1 MEVKKIIPATLSIVG
16 LYNYDNTIFDNL
28 VTPFDDNDNLVQNIL
43 MECAE
48 LEILYPDADFMKF
61 AIGAWSQKQ
70 LPIWNKL
77 YNTEKLEYNPLENA
91 NRTEETNDTTTINES
106 NSGNNK
112 STVDGNSTNTR
123 QVFPFDGNIS
133 QPQYIDDIVPHQES
147 DNNYSD
153 NREGQNTFTS
163 VKTVKGSIG
172 VVTPQEMIT
181 QERNVANFSTVNY
194 IIDQF
199 KQRFCIMVY

>member
-1 MEVKKIIPATLSIVG
+1 MIPATLSILG
-16 LYNYDNTIFDNL
+16 LYNYDNSIFDNL
-28 VTPFDDNDNLVQNIL
+28 VTPFDDNDNLIQNIL

-70 LPIWNKL
+70 LAIWTKL

-91 NRTEETNDTTTINES
+91 NRTEETNDTTVINES

-153 NREGQNTFTS
+153 NREGENTFTS

-172 VVTPQEMIT
+172 VVTPQEMIE
-181 QERNVANFSTVNY
+181 QERNVSKFSTVNY
-194 IIDQF
+194 IIEQF

>member
-1 MEVKKIIPATLSIVG
+1 MIPATLSILG
-16 LYNYDNTIFDNL
+16 LYQYDDSIFDNL
-28 VTPFDDNDNLVQNIL
+28 VTPFEDTENLIQNIL

-70 LPIWNKL
+70 LPIWRRL

-91 NRTEETNDTTTINES
+91 NRTEEATDTTVINES

-147 DNNYSD
+147 DNNYTD

-163 VKTVKGSIG
+163 IKTVKGSIG
-172 VVTPQEMIT
+172 VVTPQEMIG
-181 QERNVANFSTVNY
+181 QERNVSKFSTANY
-194 IIDQF
+194 IIEQF

>member
-1 MEVKKIIPATLSIVG
+1 MIPATLSILG
-16 LYNYDNTIFDNL
+16 LYRYDNSIFDNL
-28 VTPFDDNDNLVQNIL
+28 VTPFDDNDNLIQNIL

-61 AIGAWSQKQ
+61 AIGVWSQKQ

-91 NRTEETNDTTTINES
+91 NRTEETNDTTLINES

-112 STVDGNSTNTR
+112 ATLDGNSTNTR

-147 DNNYSD
+147 DNNYTD

-163 VKTVKGSIG
+163 IKTIKGSIG

-181 QERNVANFSTVNY
+181 QERNISSFSTINY
-194 IIDQF
+194 IIEQF
-199 KQRFCIMVY
+199 KQRFCLVVY

>member
-1 MEVKKIIPATLSIVG
+1 MIPATLSILG
-16 LYNYDNTIFDNL
+16 LYRYDDTIFDNL
-28 VTPFDDNDNLVQNIL
+28 VTPFEDNKNLIQNIL

-91 NRTEETNDTTTINES
+91 NRTEKTNDTTVINES

-112 STVDGNSTNTR
+112 ATVDGNSTNTR

-153 NREGQNTFTS
+153 NREGENTFTS

-181 QERNVANFSTVNY
+181 QERNVSNFSTINY

-199 KQRFCIMVY
+199 KQRFCIVVY

>member
-1 MEVKKIIPATLSIVG
+1 MIPATLSILG
-16 LYNYDNTIFDNL
+16 LYNYDSTIFDNL
-28 VTPFDDNDNLVQNIL
+28 VTPFEDNENLIQNIL

-70 LPIWNKL
+70 LPIWKKL

-91 NRTEETNDTTTINES
+91 NRTEETNDTTVINES
-106 NSGNNK
+106 NRGNNT
-112 STVDGNSTNTR
+112 STLDGHNTNTR
-123 QVFPFDGNIS
+123 QVYPFDGNIS
-133 QPQYIDDIVPHQES
+133 QPQYFDTIAPHEES

-163 VKTVKGSIG
+163 IKTIKGSIG
-172 VVTPQEMIT
+172 VVTPQDMIN
-181 QERNVANFSTVNY
+181 QERNVSKFSTINY

-199 KQRFCIMVY
+199 KQRFCILVY

>member
-1 MEVKKIIPATLSIVG
+1 MIPATLSILG

-28 VTPFDDNDNLVQNIL
+28 VTPFEDNENLIQNIL

-91 NRTEETNDTTTINES
+91 NRTEETNDTTVINES

-181 QERNVANFSTVNY
+181 QERNVSKFSTANY
-194 IIDQF
+194 IIEQF

>member
-1 MEVKKIIPATLSIVG
+1 MIPATLSILG
-16 LYNYDNTIFDNL
+16 LYNYDSTIFDNL
-28 VTPFDDNDNLVQNIL
+28 VTPFEDNETLIQNIL

-61 AIGAWSQKQ
+61 AIGTWSQKQ

-77 YNTEKLEYNPLENA
+77 YNTEKLEYNPLENV
-91 NRTEETNDTTTINES
+91 NRTEETNDTTVINES
-106 NSGNNK
+106 NNGNNK

-153 NREGQNTFTS
+153 KRKGKNTFAS

-172 VVTPQEMIT
+172 VITPQDMIN
-181 QERNVANFSTVNY
+181 QERNISKFSTANY
-194 IIDQF
+194 IIEQF

>member
-1 MEVKKIIPATLSIVG
+1 MIPATLSILG
-16 LYNYDNTIFDNL
+16 LYNYDNSIFDNL

-77 YNTEKLEYNPLENA
+77 YNTERLEYNPLENA
-91 NRTEETNDTTTINES
+91 NRTEETNDTTVINES

-112 STVDGNSTNTR
+112 ATLDGNSTNTR

-172 VVTPQEMIT
+172 VVTPQEMLE
-181 QERNVANFSTVNY
+181 QERNVSKFSTVNY
-194 IIDQF
+194 IIEQF
-199 KQRFCIMVY
+199 KQRFCILVY

>member
-1 MEVKKIIPATLSIVG
+1 
-16 LYNYDNTIFDNL
+16 
-28 VTPFDDNDNLVQNIL
+28 

-91 NRTEETNDTTTINES
+91 NRTEETNDTTVINES
-106 NSGNNK
+106 NNGNNK

-147 DNNYSD
+147 DNNYTD
-153 NREGQNTFTS
+153 NREGENTFTS

-181 QERNVANFSTVNY
+181 QERNVSNFSTINY

-199 KQRFCIMVY
+199 KQRFCIMIY

>member
-1 MEVKKIIPATLSIVG
+1 MKKIIPATLSILG

-28 VTPFDDNDNLVQNIL
+28 VTPFQANDNLIQNIL

-91 NRTEETNDTTTINES
+91 NRTEETNDTTVINES

-163 VKTVKGSIG
+163 IKTVKGSIG
-172 VVTPQEMIT
+172 VVTPQEMIS
-181 QERNVANFSTVNY
+181 QERNISNFSTVNY

-199 KQRFCIMVY
+199 KQRFCILVY

>member
-1 MEVKKIIPATLSIVG
+1 MIPATLSILG
-16 LYNYDNTIFDNL
+16 LYSYDNSIFNNL
-28 VTPFDDNDNLVQNIL
+28 VTPFEDNENLIQNIL
-43 MECAE
+43 MECAD

-77 YNTEKLEYNPLENA
+77 YNTEKLEYDPLENA
-91 NRTEETNDTTTINES
+91 YRTEETNDTTVINES

-112 STVDGNSTNTR
+112 YTVDGHSTNTR
-123 QVFPFDGNIS
+123 QVYPFDDNIS
-133 QPQYIDDIVPHQES
+133 QAQYFDTVVPHEEN

-153 NREGQNTFTS
+153 SREGENTFTS
-163 VKTVKGSIG
+163 IKTIKGSIG

-181 QERNVANFSTVNY
+181 QERNVSKFSTVNY
-194 IIDQF
+194 IIEQF

>member
-1 MEVKKIIPATLSIVG
+1 MIPATLSILG
-16 LYNYDNTIFDNL
+16 LYNYDSTIFDNL
-28 VTPFDDNDNLVQNIL
+28 VTPFEDNENLIQNIL

-61 AIGAWSQKQ
+61 AIGAWSKKQ

-77 YNTEKLEYNPLENA
+77 YNTEKLEYDPLENA
-91 NRTEETNDTTTINES
+91 NRTEETTDTTVINES

-147 DNNYSD
+147 DNNYTD

-172 VVTPQEMIT
+172 VVTPQEMIE
-181 QERNVANFSTVNY
+181 QERNVSKFSTVNY
-194 IIDQF
+194 IIEQF

>member
-1 MEVKKIIPATLSIVG
+1 MIPATLSILG
-16 LYNYDNTIFDNL
+16 LYRYDNSIFDNL
-28 VTPFDDNDNLVQNIL
+28 VTPFEDNENLIQNIL

-70 LPIWNKL
+70 LPIWSRL

-91 NRTEETNDTTTINES
+91 NRTEETNDTTVINES

-112 STVDGNSTNTR
+112 ATLDGNSTNTR

-147 DNNYSD
+147 DNNYTD

-172 VVTPQEMIT
+172 VITPQDMIN
-181 QERNVANFSTVNY
+181 QERNVSKFSTVNY

>member
-1 MEVKKIIPATLSIVG
+1 MIPATLSILG

-28 VTPFDDNDNLVQNIL
+28 VTPFEDNETIIQNIL
-43 MECAE
+43 IECAE

-91 NRTEETNDTTTINES
+91 NRTEETNDTTVINES

-112 STVDGNSTNTR
+112 SMLDGVNASTR

-133 QPQYIDDIVPHQES
+133 EAQYIDEIRPHEER

-163 VKTVKGSIG
+163 VKTIKGSIG
-172 VVTPQEMIT
+172 VVTPQEMIE
-181 QERNVANFSTVNY
+181 QERNVSKFSIVNY
-194 IIDQF
+194 IIEQF

>member
-1 MEVKKIIPATLSIVG
+1 MIAATLSILG
-16 LYNYDNTIFDNL
+16 LYNYDSTIFDNL
-28 VTPFDDNDNLVQNIL
+28 VTPFEDNKNLIQNIL

-70 LPIWNKL
+70 LPLWTKL

-91 NRTEETNDTTTINES
+91 NRTEETNDTTVINES

-147 DNNYSD
+147 DNNYTD

-172 VVTPQEMIT
+172 VVTPQDMIE
-181 QERNVANFSTVNY
+181 QERNVAKFSTVNY
-194 IIDQF
+194 IIEQF

>member
-1 MEVKKIIPATLSIVG
+1 MIPATLSILG
-16 LYNYDNTIFDNL
+16 LYNYDNAIFDNL
-28 VTPFDDNDNLVQNIL
+28 VTPFEDNENLIQNIL

-91 NRTEETNDTTTINES
+91 NRTEETNDTTVINES

-112 STVDGNSTNTR
+112 ATLDGNSTNTR

-172 VVTPQEMIT
+172 VVTPQDMIE
-181 QERNVANFSTVNY
+181 QERNVAKFSTVNY
-194 IIDQF
+194 IIEQF

>member
-1 MEVKKIIPATLSIVG
+1 MIPATLSILG
-16 LYNYDNTIFDNL
+16 LYNYDDTIFDNL

-70 LPIWNKL
+70 LPIWTKL

-91 NRTEETNDTTTINES
+91 NRTEETDDTAVINES

-112 STVDGNSTNTR
+112 ATVDGNSTNTR

-153 NREGQNTFTS
+153 NRKGKNTFTS
-163 VKTVKGSIG
+163 IKTIKGSIG
-172 VVTPQEMIT
+172 VVTPQEMIS
-181 QERNVANFSTVNY
+181 QERNVSKFSTVNY
-194 IIDQF
+194 IIEQF

>member
-1 MEVKKIIPATLSIVG
+1 MIPATLSILG
-16 LYNYDNTIFDNL
+16 LYNYDSTIFDNM
-28 VTPFDDNDNLVQNIL
+28 VSPFEDNENLIQNIL

-48 LEILYPDADFMKF
+48 LEILYPDAGFMKF

-91 NRTEETNDTTTINES
+91 NRTEETNDTAVINES

-112 STVDGNSTNTR
+112 STLDGNSTNTR

-133 QPQYIDDIVPHQES
+133 QPQYIDDIVPHQKS

-153 NREGQNTFTS
+153 NRKGQNRFTS
-163 VKTVKGSIG
+163 IKTVKGSIG
-172 VVTPQEMIT
+172 VVTPQEMLE
-181 QERNVANFSTVNY
+181 QERNVSKFSTVNY
-194 IIDQF
+194 IIEQF
-199 KQRFCIMVY
+199 KQRFCILVY

>member
-1 MEVKKIIPATLSIVG
+1 MIPATLSILG
-16 LYNYDNTIFDNL
+16 LYRYDDTIFDNL
-28 VTPFDDNDNLVQNIL
+28 VTPFEDNENLIQNIL

-91 NRTEETNDTTTINES
+91 NRTEETNDTTVINES

-181 QERNVANFSTVNY
+181 QERNISNFSTVNY

-199 KQRFCIMVY
+199 KQRFCILVY

>member
-1 MEVKKIIPATLSIVG
+1 MIPATLSILG
-16 LYNYDNTIFDNL
+16 LYKYDDSIFDNL
-28 VTPFDDNDNLVQNIL
+28 VTPFEDNENLIQNIL

-91 NRTEETNDTTTINES
+91 NRTEETNDTTLINES

-112 STVDGNSTNTR
+112 ATLDGNSTNTR

-147 DNNYSD
+147 DNNYTD

-163 VKTVKGSIG
+163 TKTIKGSIG
-172 VVTPQEMIT
+172 VVTPQEMIN
-181 QERNVANFSTVNY
+181 QERNVAKFSTVNY
-194 IIDQF
+194 IIEQF
-199 KQRFCIMVY
+199 KQRFCIVVY

>member
-1 MEVKKIIPATLSIVG
+1 MIPATLSILG

-28 VTPFDDNDNLVQNIL
+28 VTPFEDNGNLIQNIL

-48 LEILYPDADFMKF
+48 LEILYPDAGFMKF

-70 LPIWNKL
+70 LAIWNKL

-91 NRTEETNDTTTINES
+91 NRTEETNDTSVINES

-112 STVDGNSTNTR
+112 STLDGVNASTR

-133 QPQYIDDIVPHQES
+133 EAQYIDDIRPHEER

-163 VKTVKGSIG
+163 IKTIKGSIG

-181 QERNVANFSTVNY
+181 QERNVSKFSTVNY
-194 IIDQF
+194 IIEQF

>member
-1 MEVKKIIPATLSIVG
+1 MIPATLSILG
-16 LYNYDNTIFDNL
+16 LYRYDDSIFDNL
-28 VTPFDDNDNLVQNIL
+28 VTPFEDNENLIQNIL

-77 YNTEKLEYNPLENA
+77 YNTERLEYNPLENA
-91 NRTEETNDTTTINES
+91 NRTEETNDTTVINES
-106 NSGNNK
+106 NNGNNK

-147 DNNYSD
+147 DNNYTD

-163 VKTVKGSIG
+163 IKTVKGSIG
-172 VVTPQEMIT
+172 VITPQDMIN
-181 QERNVANFSTVNY
+181 QERNVSKFSTANY
-194 IIDQF
+194 IIEQF

>member
-1 MEVKKIIPATLSIVG
+1 MIPATLSILG
-16 LYNYDNTIFDNL
+16 LYQYDSSIFDNL
-28 VTPFDDNDNLVQNIL
+28 VTPFEDNENLIQNIL

-77 YNTEKLEYNPLENA
+77 HNTEKLEYNPLENA
-91 NRTEETNDTTTINES
+91 NRTEETNDTTVINES
-106 NSGNNK
+106 NIGNNK

-147 DNNYSD
+147 DNNYTD

-181 QERNVANFSTVNY
+181 QERNISNFSTVNY

-199 KQRFCIMVY
+199 KQRFCILVY

>member
-1 MEVKKIIPATLSIVG
+1 MIPATLSIVG

-28 VTPFDDNDNLVQNIL
+28 VTPFEDNDNLIQNIL

-91 NRTEETNDTTTINES
+91 NRTEETNDTTVINES

-112 STVDGNSTNTR
+112 STLDGVTASTR

-133 QPQYIDDIVPHQES
+133 QAQYMDDIRPHEER

-163 VKTVKGSIG
+163 IKTVKGSIG

-181 QERNVANFSTVNY
+181 QERNVSNFSTVNY

>member
-1 MEVKKIIPATLSIVG
+1 MGVKKIIPATLSIVG

-28 VTPFDDNDNLVQNIL
+28 VTPFDDNDNLIQNIL

-70 LPIWNKL
+70 LPVWSKL

-91 NRTEETNDTTTINES
+91 NRTEETNDTTVINES

-172 VVTPQEMIT
+172 VVTPQEMIQ
-181 QERNVANFSTVNY
+181 QERNVSNFSTVNY

>member
-1 MEVKKIIPATLSIVG
+1 MIPATLSILG
-16 LYNYDNTIFDNL
+16 LYQYDDSIFDNL
-28 VTPFDDNDNLVQNIL
+28 VTPFEDNENLIQNIL

-91 NRTEETNDTTTINES
+91 NRTEETNDTTVINES

-112 STVDGNSTNTR
+112 ATLDGNSTNTR

-147 DNNYSD
+147 DNNYTD

-181 QERNVANFSTVNY
+181 QERNVSNFSTINY
-194 IIDQF
+194 IIEQF

>member
-1 MEVKKIIPATLSIVG
+1 MIPATLSILG

-28 VTPFDDNDNLVQNIL
+28 VTPFEDNENLIQNIL

-61 AIGAWSQKQ
+61 AIGTWSQKQ

-91 NRTEETNDTTTINES
+91 NRTEETNDTAVINES
-106 NSGNNK
+106 NIGNNK
-112 STVDGNSTNTR
+112 STMDGHNANTR
-123 QVFPFDGNIS
+123 QVYPFDGDIS
-133 QPQYIDDIVPHQES
+133 QAQYFDTLVPHEER

-153 NREGQNTFTS
+153 SREGENTFTS
-163 VKTVKGSIG
+163 VKTIKGSIG
-172 VVTPQEMIT
+172 VVTPQEMIE
-181 QERNVANFSTVNY
+181 QERNVAKFSTVNY
-194 IIDQF
+194 IIEQF
-199 KQRFCIMVY
+199 KQRFCILVY

>member
-1 MEVKKIIPATLSIVG
+1 MIPATLSILG
-16 LYNYDNTIFDNL
+16 LYNYDSTIFDNL
-28 VTPFDDNDNLVQNIL
+28 VTPFEDNETLIQNIL

-91 NRTEETNDTTTINES
+91 NRTEETNDTTVINES
-106 NSGNNK
+106 NNGNNK

-147 DNNYSD
+147 DNNYTD

-181 QERNVANFSTVNY
+181 QERNIANFSTVNY

>member
-1 MEVKKIIPATLSIVG
+1 MIPATLSILG

-28 VTPFDDNDNLVQNIL
+28 VTPFEDNETLIQNIL

-61 AIGAWSQKQ
+61 AIGAWSEKQ

-91 NRTEETNDTTTINES
+91 NRTEETNDTTIINES

-147 DNNYSD
+147 DNDYTD

-172 VVTPQEMIT
+172 VVTPQEMLE
-181 QERNVANFSTVNY
+181 QERNVSKFSTVNY
-194 IIDQF
+194 IIEQF

>member
-1 MEVKKIIPATLSIVG
+1 MIPATLSILG
-16 LYNYDNTIFDNL
+16 LYRYDDSIFDNL
-28 VTPFDDNDNLVQNIL
+28 VTPFEDNENLIQNIL

-48 LEILYPDADFMKF
+48 VEILYPDADFMKF

-91 NRTEETNDTTTINES
+91 NRTEETSDTTVINES

-123 QVFPFDGNIS
+123 QVFPFDDNIS
-133 QPQYIDDIVPHQES
+133 QLQYIDDIVPHQES

-181 QERNVANFSTVNY
+181 QERNVSNFSTVNY
-194 IIDQF
+194 IIEQF

>member
-1 MEVKKIIPATLSIVG
+1 MIPATLSILG

-28 VTPFDDNDNLVQNIL
+28 VTPFEDNGNLIQNIL

-48 LEILYPDADFMKF
+48 LEILYPDANFMKF
-61 AIGAWSQKQ
+61 AIGVWSQKQ

-77 YNTEKLEYNPLENA
+77 YNTEKVEYNPLENA
-91 NRTEETNDTTTINES
+91 NRTEETNDTSVINES

-112 STVDGNSTNTR
+112 STLDGVNTSTR

-133 QPQYIDDIVPHQES
+133 EAQYIDDIRPHEER

-163 VKTVKGSIG
+163 VKTIKGSIG
-172 VVTPQEMIT
+172 VVTPQEMIA
-181 QERNVANFSTVNY
+181 QERNVSNFSTVNY

-199 KQRFCIMVY
+199 KQRFCIMMY

>member
-1 MEVKKIIPATLSIVG
+1 MIPATLSILG

-28 VTPFDDNDNLVQNIL
+28 VTPFEDNENLIQNIL

-61 AIGAWSQKQ
+61 AIGTWSQKQ
-70 LPIWNKL
+70 LPIWSRL
-77 YNTEKLEYNPLENA
+77 HNTEKLEYNPLENA
-91 NRTEETNDTTTINES
+91 NRTEETNDTTVINES

-112 STVDGNSTNTR
+112 ATLDGNSTNTR

-172 VVTPQEMIT
+172 VVTPQEMIE
-181 QERNVANFSTVNY
+181 QERNVSNFSTVNY
-194 IIDQF
+194 IIEQF

>member
-1 MEVKKIIPATLSIVG
+1 MIPATLSILG
-16 LYNYDNTIFDNL
+16 LYNYDSTIFDNL
-28 VTPFDDNDNLVQNIL
+28 VTPFEDNDNLIQNIL
-43 MECAE
+43 IECAE

-70 LPIWNKL
+70 LPIWSRL

-91 NRTEETNDTTTINES
+91 NRTEETNDTTVINES

-112 STVDGNSTNTR
+112 ATVDGNSTNTR

-153 NREGQNTFTS
+153 NRNGQNAFTS

-181 QERNVANFSTVNY
+181 QERNVSNFSTVNY

>member
-1 MEVKKIIPATLSIVG
+1 MIPATLSILG
-16 LYNYDNTIFDNL
+16 LYNYDSTIFDNL
-28 VTPFDDNDNLVQNIL
+28 VTPFEDNENLIQNIL

-91 NRTEETNDTTTINES
+91 NRTEETNDTTVINES

-112 STVDGNSTNTR
+112 STLDGNSTNTR

-133 QPQYIDDIVPHQES
+133 QLQYIDDIVPHQES
-147 DNNYSD
+147 DNNYTD

-163 VKTVKGSIG
+163 IKTVKGSIG
-172 VVTPQEMIT
+172 VVTPQEMIE
-181 QERNVANFSTVNY
+181 QERNASKFTTVNY
-194 IIDQF
+194 IIEQF

>member
-1 MEVKKIIPATLSIVG
+1 MIPATLSILG
-16 LYNYDNTIFDNL
+16 LYNYDNSIFDNL

-70 LPIWNKL
+70 APIWNKL
-77 YNTEKLEYNPLENA
+77 YKTEKLEYNPLENA
-91 NRTEETNDTTTINES
+91 NRTEETSDTTVINES

-172 VVTPQEMIT
+172 VVTPQEMLE
-181 QERNVANFSTVNY
+181 QERNVSKFSTVNY
-194 IIDQF
+194 IIEQF

>member
-1 MEVKKIIPATLSIVG
+1 MIPATLSILG
-16 LYNYDNTIFDNL
+16 LYNYDNTIFDNM
-28 VTPFDDNDNLVQNIL
+28 VTPFEDNENLIQNIL

-48 LEILYPDADFMKF
+48 LEILYPDAGFMKF

-70 LPIWNKL
+70 LAIWNKL

-91 NRTEETNDTTTINES
+91 NRTEETNDTNVINES

-112 STVDGNSTNTR
+112 STLDGVNASTR

-133 QPQYIDDIVPHQES
+133 EAQYIDDIRPHEER

-172 VVTPQEMIT
+172 VVTPQEMVE
-181 QERNVANFSTVNY
+181 QERNVSKFSTVNY
-194 IIDQF
+194 IIEQF

>member
-1 MEVKKIIPATLSIVG
+1 MIPATLSILG

-28 VTPFDDNDNLVQNIL
+28 VTPFEDNETLIQNIL

-77 YNTEKLEYNPLENA
+77 YNTEKLEYKPLENA
-91 NRTEETNDTTTINES
+91 SRTEETNDTTIIDDS
-106 NSGNNK
+106 NNGTNNY
-112 STVDGNSTNTR
+112 TLDGATTTTR
-123 QVFPFDGNIS
+123 QVFPFDDDIS
-133 QPQYIDDIVPHQES
+133 RAQYIDDVRPHQEVG
-147 DNNYSD
+147 NNYTD
-153 NREGQNTFTS
+153 NREAKNTFAS
-163 VKTVKGSIG
+163 IKTIKGSIG
-172 VVTPQEMIT
+172 VVTPQEMIE
-181 QERNVANFSTVNY
+181 QERNVSKFSTVNY
-194 IIDQF
+194 IIAQF